1 MLVADVG
8 EIDHEVDRA
17 IDFVLARHRQCVVL
31 VVAVKRLIEVGL
43 AGELGPRM
51 ALVHPNVVGAERRS
65 GAGDEGGMQPDQVE
79 FGSGMERQVGGVRE
93 LGGVAGLGVEVLV
106 GRRIVGA
113 QVPVHLLHA
122 VDTRS

>member
-1 MLVADVG
+1 
-8 EIDHEVDRA
+8 
-17 IDFVLARHRQCVVL
+17 
-31 VVAVKRLIEVGL
+31 
-43 AGELGPRM
+43 
-51 ALVHPNVVGAERRS
+51 
-65 GAGDEGGMQPDQVE
+65 MQADQVE

-122 VDTRS
+122 VDTRSEFIGREERIEITPPSRRQMSSCSVV